1 MPSISILTP
10 KFYSSYCVLFIVIP
24 GLVFLAVGL
33 WNSDIQ
39 FLRLSDCEIDS
50 STHVAVVLHQS
61 YPAIGALDEVK
72 QSRKFVLSLQR
83 GQGFD
88 NWASFDFLGVRYVQ
102 VVRFAM
108 LFVARLTIAFV
119 VDFKEHN
126 IMACITQTLQLPS
139 GSSSLF
145 SSVAAQLMTGSSLA
159 QVHQYAQRGKSFPRN
174 SNDCT
179 T

>member
-1 MPSISILTP
+1 M
-10 KFYSSYCVLFIVIP
+10 
-24 GLVFLAVGL
+24 FLAGGL

-39 FLRLSDCEIDS
+39 FLRLSDCEINS

-61 YPAIGALDEVK
+61 FSAIGALDEVK
-72 QSRKFVLSLQR
+72 QSRKFVVSLQR

-126 IMACITQTLQLPS
+126 IMACITQTLQLPP

-159 QVHQYAQRGKSFPRN
+159 QVHQYAQKGKSFPRN